1 MKGEAWLFTGT
12 ALFFG
17 GTMAVYAWF
26 SGEPAG
32 TAALAVSFLMTA
44 LVAAFLWRQY
54 RRGGSRPEDRGTA
67 EVQEAGGRRAFFPG
81 RTYLPVTAAAG
92 TALIGLGVVQG
103 LWLCLIGF
111 GVLLPAVVGF
121 AFRTLDHPQ

>member
-17 GTMAVYAWF
+17 ATMAVYAWF

-67 EVQEAGGRRAFFPG
+67 EVQEAGGRREFFPA

-92 TALIGLGVVQG
+92 SALIGLGVVQG

-111 GVLLPAVVGF
+111 GILLPAVVGF
-121 AFRTLDHPQ
+121 AFRTLDHPR

>member
-17 GTMAVYAWF
+17 ATMVVYAWF

-44 LVAAFLWRQY
+44 LVAAFLWRQHL
-54 RRGGSRPEDRGTA
+54 RGGSRPEDRGTA
-67 EVQEAGGRRAFFPG
+67 EVQEAGGRREFFPG
-81 RTYLPVTAAAG
+81 RTYLPVAAAAG

-103 LWLCLIGF
+103 LWLCLVGF
-111 GVLLPAVVGF
+111 GVLAPAVVGF